1 MDNPIEILYFSS
13 ALFDRQ
19 AQINKLNED
28 NSYLIKLND
37 KYTVRMAFLL
47 VLIKK
52 NILKIE

>member
-13 ALFDRQ
+13 TLFDRQ

-52 NILKIE
+52 IILKIE

>member
-52 NILKIE
+52 IILKIE